1 MLYISARI
9 RTNTLSCQPQL
20 HLQIKMARPQVN
32 AQQQTPG
39 QFGGRGTFGGRG
51 GFTGRGG
58 RGGRG
63 YDQGYGY
70 SQYGAGYDASGG
82 YSAAG
87 AGYGYDA
94 NGGYGYGGGY
104 SQYPAGVAM
113 VPMMMANGQVR
124 FCLWLLIA
132 VAHKETKST
141 LYVPEAAVVA
151 CLVSLMQICCK
162 QRYPATGGKI
172 LCMPDDNLPK
182 TSPCNIP

>member
-1 MLYISARI
+1 
-9 RTNTLSCQPQL
+9 
-20 HLQIKMARPQVN
+20 MARPQVN

-39 QFGGRGTFGGRG
+39 QLGGRGAFGGRG

-104 SQYPAGVAM
+104 SQYPAGMAM
-113 VPMMMANGQVR
+113 VPMLMPNGQVGV
-124 FCLWLLIA
+124 CLWLLYA
-132 VAHKETKST
+132 VAHTKTSPAYCAYQKM
-141 LYVPEAAVVA
+141 LSWLAS
-151 CLVSLMQICCK
+151 CLCCRLLQTSYPVTQHKVMSL
-162 QRYPATGGKI
+162 
-172 LCMPDDNLPK
+172 LNDNLPTK
-182 TSPCNIP
+182 CAL